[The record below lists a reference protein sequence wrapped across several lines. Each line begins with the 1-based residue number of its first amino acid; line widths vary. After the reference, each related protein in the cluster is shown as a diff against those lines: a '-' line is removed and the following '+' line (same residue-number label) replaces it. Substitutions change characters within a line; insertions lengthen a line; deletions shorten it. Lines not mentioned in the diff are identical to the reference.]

1 MSERIDLDE
10 EQATVV
16 RLADALWPGE
26 TIEEAALALCEE
38 AGEVARAVIKRNHAD
53 RSEGDRPPT
62 DWTANLRDE
71 LAQVVIVA
79 MKMAEREGFSL
90 SEAIVEQMAALDR
103 RRNALLDLEDG
114 GESSVRALLAPPM
127 SPTMRQAVAEAK
139 QRPPARHFEPSTLLE
154 DGGVDE

>member
-1 MSERIDLDE
+1 MSDPIYLDE

-16 RLADALWPGE
+16 WLADVLWPGE

-38 AGEVARAVIKRNHAD
+38 AGEVARAVAKRNLAL

-79 MKMAEREGFSL
+79 MKIAEREGFSL
-90 SEAIVEQMAALDR
+90 REAIFEQMAVLGR
-103 RRNALLDLEDG
+103 RRNALLDQG
-114 GESSVRALLAPPM
+114 G
-127 SPTMRQAVAEAK
+127 QN
-139 QRPPARHFEPSTLLE
+139 
-154 DGGVDE
+154 DE